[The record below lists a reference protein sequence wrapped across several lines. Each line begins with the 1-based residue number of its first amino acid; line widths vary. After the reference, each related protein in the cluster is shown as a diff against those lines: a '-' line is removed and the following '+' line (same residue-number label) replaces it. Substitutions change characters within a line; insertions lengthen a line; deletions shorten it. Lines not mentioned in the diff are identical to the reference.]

1 MVRDITLTT
10 TRLQL
15 LHVTAVDSSNV
26 VNELSDRKRA
36 RNESIQS
43 EEGEKCYPLK
53 RPKTAD
59 DKEVGEIRCQL
70 YELALEVKS
79 MNESTTDRKNG

>member
-15 LHVTAVDSSNV
+15 LTAVDSSNV

-36 RNESIQS
+36 KNDSIQS
-43 EEGEKCYPLK
+43 EKGEKCYPLK

-59 DKEVGEIRCQL
+59 DKEVGEIRCQF
-70 YELALEVKS
+70 YKLALEIKS
-79 MNESTTDRKNG
+79 MNESN